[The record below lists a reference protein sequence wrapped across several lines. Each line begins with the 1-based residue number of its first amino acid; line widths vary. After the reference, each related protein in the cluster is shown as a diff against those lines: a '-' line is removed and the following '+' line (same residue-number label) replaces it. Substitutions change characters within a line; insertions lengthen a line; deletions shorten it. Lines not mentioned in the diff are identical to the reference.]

1 MDFHSYVVLEDYLR
15 MPFIMQNFTVRDVR
29 LAKRAKIV
37 VLARSEQSNRKII
50 PITSIFPVLLL
61 RLIMD
66 LEGEKRLL

>member
-1 MDFHSYVVLEDYLR
+1 
-15 MPFIMQNFTVRDVR
+15 MQNFTVRDVR